1 MPVQVAKVGVDGGGA
16 VARVTLDAPG
26 KRNAL
31 SVSMWRALRA
41 AFESFDASVHCV
53 LLRGAGGH
61 FAAGADIEE
70 FPRERFDEA
79 SGRRYHLELIAPALA
94 AIRGCPPPVIA
105 AIEGNCVGG
114 GLEIASCCDLRI
126 AADNALIG
134 APVGKLGFPLALPEL
149 APLLQLAG
157 PGVAAELLI
166 AGRLLDAHSALAKGL
181 VQQVVPAAGFDAAVE
196 RLVTDVLAGSP
207 LAARL
212 NKANIRLLTGQ
223 GGGYSDAQ
231 LDASFAFFRSAD
243 YAEGYAA
250 FIAKRPP
257 RFTGA

>member
-1 MPVQVAKVGVDGGGA
+1 MPIHVRRAGA
-16 VARVTLDAPG
+16 LARVTLDAPG

-31 SVSMWRALRA
+31 SVAMWRDLRA
-41 AFESFDASVHCV
+41 AFAGFDDGVRCV

-79 SGRRYHLELIAPALA
+79 SGRNYHLQLIAPALA
-94 AIRGCPPPVIA
+94 AIRACAAPVVA

-126 AADNALIG
+126 AADNALLG

-149 APLLQLAG
+149 APLLQLVG
-157 PGVAAELLI
+157 PGVAAELLL
-166 AGRLLDAHSALAKGL
+166 AGRLLPAPQAQAKGI
-181 VQQVVPAAGFDAAVE
+181 VQQVVPAAAFDAEVDA
-196 RLVTDVLAGSP
+196 LVAAVLAGSP

-212 NKANIRLLTGQ
+212 NKANIALLAAQ
-223 GGGYSDAQ
+223 GGRYSDAQ

-250 FIAKRPP
+250 FLAKRPP
-257 RFTGA
+257 RFTGT